1 MRISR
6 IPVITLMTV
15 LASCSQMPTVVKTE
29 PAKVMEFN
37 APKILGIRSGTMQEM
52 IASSLK
58 AGGKAPEFLATE
70 FFLKGN
76 DASVRGDY
84 VTAVTYFKAASELQ
98 PTDHFLKK
106 KLAFEMIRTGELK
119 EAETFLES
127 AFMSSGSEDEMMGLV
142 LANIYTTLEK
152 NKEAKQIY
160 QRLLAVHPESEE
172 ACLYLA
178 KIYIADKLFK
188 EVHTLLNTC
197 QKKSPENAVFTYFR
211 GRVDFDRGIKAQ
223 AKVFYQKA
231 LAIDP
236 TYSQAVLAIGALY
249 EEKEDF
255 KSAMNLYKKFVDQED
270 NSTNAKVLARLVT
283 IMFTLEK
290 NTEVLPYAVTLSNL
304 DGNDLNLKVRMGLL
318 YSDME
323 KYEEASKLFKEVL
336 EVVPESDKVL
346 YYLGAL
352 LQQTGKMD
360 EAITYFKRIPNDSP
374 LFGDAGLQAGQLL
387 AARAREDFTTGKKEG
402 SVLFE
407 KFIEERVAA
416 LPEVQ
421 IELKMLQA
429 SFYEDTNQFP
439 RAIDILSNL
448 KTHKNYTENHNYYLA
463 SIYEKNGQSDEARGL
478 VQSIIEKDPNNAH
491 ALNFLGYSYLEKN
504 EKLPMAFEYIS
515 KAVSLR
521 PKDGYIRDSLAW
533 YYYQTGKYQEALVE
547 AKKALSLVKD
557 DATITKHLGMIYQRL
572 RYYDKA
578 KVYLTE
584 ALTKTQVES
593 EREDVL
599 KLLKDVEGGRV
610 PAAAQNP

>member
-1 MRISR
+1 MRILR
-6 IPVITLMTV
+6 IPVLTLMTI
-15 LASCSQMPTVVKTE
+15 LISCSQLPRAAKTE
-29 PAKVMEFN
+29 PTKVMEFN
-37 APKILGIRSGTMQEM
+37 APKILGIKPGSMEQM
-52 IASSLK
+52 MASSLK

-70 FFLKGN
+70 YFLKGN
-76 DASVRGDY
+76 DASVRGDFA
-84 VTAVTYFKAASELQ
+84 TAVVYFKAASELM
-98 PTDHFLKK
+98 PSDNFLKK
-106 KLAFEMIRTGELK
+106 KLAYEMIRAGDLK
-119 EAETFLES
+119 VAESFLEN
-127 AFMSSGSEDEMMGLV
+127 AFVSNGSEDETMGLV
-142 LANIYTTLEK
+142 LANVYTSLEK

-160 QRLLAVHPESEE
+160 QRLLAVHPDSEE

-178 KIYIADKLFK
+178 KIYVGEKLFK
-188 EVHTLLNTC
+188 EVHSLLSTC
-197 QKKSPENAVFTYFR
+197 QKKSPENAVFTYFK
-211 GRVDFDRGIKAQ
+211 GRVEQDRGQKAQ
-223 AKVFYQKA
+223 AKMHFQKA
-231 LAIDP
+231 LSIDP
-236 TYSQAVLAIGALY
+236 TYYQATLAIGAMF

-255 KSAMNLYKKFVDQED
+255 KSAMNLYKKFVDQEE
-270 NSTNAKVLARLVT
+270 NSTNVKVLSRLVT

-323 KYEEASKLFKEVL
+323 KYDEAAKLFKEVL

-352 LQQTGKMD
+352 FQQTEKFD
-360 EAITYFKRIPNDSP
+360 EAIEYFKRIPSDSP
-374 LFGDAGLQAGQLL
+374 LFGDAGVQAGQLL
-387 AARAREDFTTGKKEG
+387 ANKARADFMSGKTE
-402 SVLFE
+402 SSLNFQ
-407 KFIEERVAA
+407 KFIDERVAA

-429 SFYEDTNQFP
+429 SFFEDTNQLP
-439 RAIDILSNL
+439 KAIDVLTSL
-448 KTHKNYTENHNYYLA
+448 KSHKNYTENHNYYLA
-463 SIYEKNGQSDEARGL
+463 SIYEKNGQSEEARSL

-504 EKLPMAFEYIS
+504 EKLATAFEYIS

-547 AKKALSLVKD
+547 AKKALSFVKD
-557 DATITKHLGMIYQRL
+557 DPTITKHLGMIYQRL

-584 ALTKTQVES
+584 ALGKAQLES

-599 KLLKDVEGGRV
+599 KLLQEIESGRV
-610 PAAAQNP
+610 PAAAKNP

>member
-1 MRISR
+1 MRLSIL
-6 IPVITLMTV
+6 PVFALLSVIV
-15 LASCSQMPTVVKTE
+15 SCSQMTTNSRKE
-29 PAKVMEFN
+29 AAKVMEFN
-37 APKILGIRSGTMQEM
+37 APKILGIRSGTMEEM
-52 IASSLK
+52 ISSSLK

-70 FFLKGN
+70 YFLKGN
-76 DASVRGDY
+76 DASVRGDFT
-84 VTAVTYFKAASELQ
+84 TAVVYFKAASELQ
-98 PTDHFLKK
+98 PTDNFLKK
-106 KLAFEMIRTGELK
+106 KLAYEMIRAGDLK
-119 EAETFLES
+119 VAESFLEN
-127 AFMSSGSEDEMMGLV
+127 AFVSNGSDDETMGLV
-142 LANIYTTLEK
+142 LANVYSSLEK

-160 QRLLAVHPESEE
+160 QRLLAVHPDSEE

-178 KIYIADKLFK
+178 KIYVGEKLFK
-188 EVHTLLNTC
+188 EVHTLLNHC

-211 GRVDFDRGIKAQ
+211 GRVDQDRGLKTT
-223 AKVFYQKA
+223 AKSFFEKA

-236 TYSQAVLAIGALY
+236 TYYQAALAIGSIY
-249 EEKEDF
+249 EEKEDYG
-255 KSAMNLYKKFVDQED
+255 SAMNVYKKFVDQED

-323 KYEEASKLFKEVL
+323 KYDEAAKLFKEVL
-336 EVVPESDKVL
+336 DVVPESDKVL

-352 LQQTGKMD
+352 LQQTEKFD
-360 EAITYFKRIPNDSP
+360 DAIIYFKRIPSDSP
-374 LFGDAGLQAGQLL
+374 LFGDAGLQVGQMLGNK
-387 AARAREDFTTGKKEG
+387 ARLEFATGKKE
-402 SVLFE
+402 STLEFHQ
-407 KFIEERVAA
+407 FIDERVAA

-439 RAIDILSNL
+439 LAIEVLTKL
-448 KTHKNYTENHNYYLA
+448 KSHKNYTENHNYYLA
-463 SIYEKNGQSDEARGL
+463 SIFEKNGQSDEARNL

-504 EKLPMAFEYIS
+504 ENLATAFEYIS

-547 AKKALSLVKD
+547 AKKALSFVKD

-584 ALTKTQVES
+584 ALGKAQADS

-599 KLLKDVEGGRV
+599 KLLQEVENGRV
-610 PAAAQNP
+610 PAAAKNP